1 MTTVDLDVRMRILK
15 AAKKLFALH
24 GFDGTS
30 VRQICDEAGANV
42 ALISYYF
49 GGKESLFMELMSS
62 YSPDQRVSE
71 VPEQMDPVEGVK
83 LLIREVTLF
92 RTQDPEFI
100 TIVQQEIIK
109 NSPRIHLIYE
119 NMSSVWLLLR
129 RLLEQGK
136 RQGRFEFRSLDTAF
150 LSIVGILIFPRQTTY
165 WMTMCEQEE
174 PDIES
179 VIEDLTRFIMSG
191 LQCKE

>member
-1 MTTVDLDVRMRILK
+1 MATEDLDIRMRILK

-49 GGKESLFMELMSS
+49 GGKENLFMELMSS
-62 YSPDQRVSE
+62 YSPDQRVAE
-71 VPEQMDPVEGVK
+71 IPEQMDPVEGVT

-92 RTQDPEFI
+92 RHQDPEFI

-136 RQGRFEFRSLDTAF
+136 RQGRFDFRSLDTAF
-150 LSIVGILIFPRQTTY
+150 LSIVGILIFPRQSTY
-165 WMTMCEQEE
+165 WMTMCEQEKQ
-174 PDIES
+174 DIES
-179 VIEDLTRFIMSG
+179 VIGDLTRFIMSG

>member
-1 MTTVDLDVRMRILK
+1 MTTEDLDIRIRILK

-49 GGKESLFMELMSS
+49 GGKENLFMELMSS
-62 YSPDQRVSE
+62 FSPNQRVSE
-71 VPEQMDPVEGVK
+71 VSEQLDPVEGVK
-83 LLIREVTLF
+83 LVIREVTLF
-92 RTQDPEFI
+92 RSQNPEFI
-100 TIVQQEIIK
+100 TIVQQEILK
-109 NSPRIHLIYE
+109 NSPRLHLIYE

-129 RLLEQGK
+129 NLLEQGR
-136 RQGRFEFRSLDTAF
+136 RQGRFDFRSLDTAF
-150 LSIVGILIFPRQTTY
+150 LSIVGTLIFPRQSTY
-165 WMTMCEQEE
+165 WTTMCSEEEQ
-174 PDIES
+174 DIES
-179 VIEDLTRFIMSG
+179 VIEDLTQFVLSG